1 MKQQFYLLFI
11 PVVSLAIAATSMA
24 EKAKTAKTAEKGNIK
39 QTLISPALDHQHTFS
54 TRTTSKRIGKI
65 ATGQPT
71 ASASPPDWPLSDI
84 KQLDNSMVLAKQGDT
99 YVNSGNW
106 LQAKECYQK
115 ALAIWSDNTFALYGL
130 GNYAASIGNTATAI
144 DYYRKAVYSDNPYQ
158 STDGIR
164 ENDAGRL
171 MEYALLLSQ
180 AGQQKEALKIYRR
193 GAEVLNYL
201 DGKPNLV
208 VPLPGFEPGE
218 WANTPKHLQAMA
230 HIGLAIDK
238 AGFGNALVEKHLQ
251 QAVALSPDSPLPYFY
266 RAEHEKKSPAGRK
279 KAKADYALAQQF
291 GNPDVA
297 AGVKKAER
305 ISPNLR

>member
-1 MKQQFYLLFI
+1 MKPRFYILLI
-11 PVVSLAIAATSMA
+11 PVVCLAVAGASIS
-24 EKAKTAKTAEKGNIK
+24 EKAKKAQAAEKGNVKPI
-39 QTLISPALDHQHTFS
+39 
-54 TRTTSKRIGKI
+54 
-65 ATGQPT
+65 PT
-71 ASASPPDWPLSDI
+71 AQDHRYASGTSAVSRQARQVTGSQPAISASPPNWPLSDI
-84 KQLDNSMVLAKQGDT
+84 KHLDDSMVLAKQGDADT
-99 YVNSGNW
+99 TSGNW
-106 LQAKECYQK
+106 DQAKECYQK
-115 ALAIWSDNTFALYGL
+115 ALAIWPDNTFALYGL
-130 GNYAASIGNTATAI
+130 GKYAASIGNTVSALG
-144 DYYRKAVYSDNPYQ
+144 YYRKAVYSDNPYQ

-180 AGQQKEALKIYRR
+180 AGQQKEALAIYRR
-193 GAEVLNYL
+193 GAHVLNYL

-208 VPLPGFEPGE
+208 VPLPDFEPGE
-218 WANTPKHLQAMA
+218 WVNTPKHLQAMA

-251 QAVALSPDSPLPYFY
+251 QAVALAPDSPLPYFY
-266 RAEHEKKSPAGRK
+266 RAEHEKKSPAGYK

-297 AGVKKAER
+297 AGVEKAER